1 MKDNSTFR
9 MTYSA
14 EQQEEVQQIRE
25 KYMSKAPDKMEQLR
39 QLDAQVGKKATTAAL
54 TIGILGTLLLGLGMS
69 MLMSEFGTV
78 FGLLAVPLGIG
89 IGIVGIAAVAG
100 AYPLYGHILR
110 REREK
115 IAPEIL
121 RLTEELMQ

>member
-1 MKDNSTFR
+1 MKDNNTFR

-14 EQQEEVQQIRE
+14 EQQQEVQQIRE
-25 KYMSKAPDKMEQLR
+25 KYMPKAPDKMEQLR
-39 QLDAQVGKKATTAAL
+39 QLDAHVGKKATATAL
-54 TIGILGTLLLGLGMS
+54 TIGIIGTLLLGLGMS
-69 MLMSEFGTV
+69 MLMSEFGTI
-78 FGLLAVPLGIG
+78 FGAAAVPLGIG
-89 IGIVGIAAVAG
+89 IGIVGIVAVAI